1 MMMGSSCNSTMS
13 SSFPNPF
20 LFLHSDHSETLE
32 LASLHLHLPFILLL
46 LVLFVVAF
54 LILYKLKPKTLIT
67 KQMPLLPPGPTPWPL
82 VGNLPELFT
91 KKPVFRWILGLLEEL
106 NTEIACIKLGNVHV
120 IPVISPEIAREFLKK
135 HDAVFASRPI
145 TMASHHLS
153 RGFLTTALSPW
164 GEQWKKMR
172 RIIIS
177 EVLKPERHISLLQKR
192 TEEADNLVRF
202 IYNQCKFS
210 SITSHN
216 FTDSSVVNVRNAVRQ
231 YTGNVVRKMMF
242 SRRYFGEVRKDGG
255 PGLEEEEHVNSL
267 FTSLA
272 YLYSFSPSDYLP
284 CLRVFDLDGH
294 ETMVKDALSI
304 INKHHDPILDERIM
318 KWRNGEKK
326 EVEDT
331 LDVFLTIRDTKGKPL
346 LSVEEIKAQLIELMI
361 EIVDN
366 PAHAA
371 EWAMAEMIDQPEIM
385 QKAVEEIDRV
395 VGKDRLVQESDIA
408 QLKYVKACAREAL
421 RLHPIAPFNVP
432 HVSMADAVVA
442 GYFIPK
448 GSHVLLSRVGLG
460 RNPRVWEEPL
470 KFKPERHMNDEVVD
484 LAEPELRFISFSTGR
499 RGCPGTALG
508 TALTVTLLARL
519 LQCFSWSVPPNQDQ
533 IDLTESMNELFL
545 AKPLHAHAKPRL
557 PASMYGN

>member
-1 MMMGSSCNSTMS
+1 
-13 SSFPNPF
+13 
-20 LFLHSDHSETLE
+20 
-32 LASLHLHLPFILLL
+32 
-46 LVLFVVAF
+46 
-54 LILYKLKPKTLIT
+54 
-67 KQMPLLPPGPTPWPL
+67 
-82 VGNLPELFT
+82 
-91 KKPVFRWILGLLEEL
+91 
-106 NTEIACIKLGNVHV
+106 
-120 IPVISPEIAREFLKK
+120 
-135 HDAVFASRPI
+135 
-145 TMASHHLS
+145 MASHHLS

-177 EVLKPERHISLLQKR
+177 EVLKPEDI
-192 TEEADNLVRF
+192 F
-202 IYNQCKFS
+202 GS
-210 SITSHN
+210 SRRELKKPTILSASFITS
-216 FTDSSVVNVRNAVRQ
+216 
-231 YTGNVVRKMMF
+231 MMF
-242 SRRYFGEVRKDGG
+242 SRRYFGEGRKDGG

-304 INKHHDPILDERIM
+304 INKHHDPIVDERIIQ
-318 KWRNGEKK
+318 WRNGEKK
-326 EVEDT
+326 EVEDI
-331 LDVFLTIRDTKGKPL
+331 LDVFLTISDTKGKTIAISRRDQSPTHT
-346 LSVEEIKAQLIELMI
+346 
-361 EIVDN
+361 
-366 PAHAA
+366 HAA
-371 EWAMAEMIDQPEIM
+371 EWAMAEMINQPEIM

-421 RLHPIAPFNVP
+421 RLHPMAPFNVP

-484 LAEPELRFISFSTGR
+484 LAEHELRFISFSTGR

>member
-1 MMMGSSCNSTMS
+1 MS

-20 LFLHSDHSETLE
+20 LFLLSHNSETLE

-46 LVLFVVAF
+46 LFLFVFVFAFAF
-54 LILYKLKPKTLIT
+54 LILYKLIAKTLVT

-145 TMASHHLS
+145 TMVSHHLS

-172 RIIIS
+172 RIITS
-177 EVLKPERHISLLQKR
+177 EVLKPERHMWLLQKR

-202 IYNQCKFS
+202 IYNQCKS
-210 SITSHN
+210 STTTDN
-216 FTDSSVVNVRNAVRQ
+216 FMDSSVVNVRNTVRQ
-231 YTGNVVRKMMF
+231 YTGNIVRKMMF
-242 SRRYFGEVRKDGG
+242 SRRYFGEGRKDGG

-272 YLYSFSPSDYLP
+272 YLYAFSPSDYLP

-294 ETMVKDALSI
+294 EKMVKEALSI
-304 INKHHDPILDERIM
+304 INKHHDPIVDERIIQ
-318 KWRNGEKK
+318 WRNGEKK
-326 EVEDT
+326 EVEDI
-331 LDVFLTIRDTKGKPL
+331 LDVFLTINDTKGKPL

-366 PAHAA
+366 PAHVA
-371 EWAMAEMIDQPEIM
+371 EWAMAEMINQPQIM
-385 QKAVEEIDRV
+385 QKAVEEIDIV

-421 RLHPIAPFNVP
+421 RLHPMAAFNVP

-470 KFKPERHMNDEVVD
+470 RFKPERHMNDDVVD

-557 PASMYGN
+557 HASMYGT

>member
-1 MMMGSSCNSTMS
+1 
-13 SSFPNPF
+13 
-20 LFLHSDHSETLE
+20 
-32 LASLHLHLPFILLL
+32 
-46 LVLFVVAF
+46 
-54 LILYKLKPKTLIT
+54 
-67 KQMPLLPPGPTPWPL
+67 MPLLPPGPTPWPL

-145 TMASHHLS
+145 TMTSDHLS
-153 RGFLTTALSPW
+153 RGFLTTVLSPW

-172 RIIIS
+172 RIITS
-177 EVLKPERHISLLQKR
+177 EVLKPARHMWLLQKR

-216 FTDSSVVNVRNAVRQ
+216 FTESSVVNVRNAVRQ

-242 SRRYFGEVRKDGG
+242 SRRYFGEGRKDGG

-267 FTSLA
+267 FTTLA
-272 YLYSFSPSDYLP
+272 YLYVFSPSDYLP

-294 ETMVKDALSI
+294 EKM
-304 INKHHDPILDERIM
+304 
-318 KWRNGEKK
+318 
-326 EVEDT
+326 
-331 LDVFLTIRDTKGKPL
+331 
-346 LSVEEIKAQLIELMI
+346 ELMI

-371 EWAMAEMIDQPEIM
+371 EWAMAEMINQPEIM
-385 QKAVEEIDRV
+385 QKAGSSAASPHSTIQR
-395 VGKDRLVQESDIA
+395 A
-408 QLKYVKACAREAL
+408 
-421 RLHPIAPFNVP
+421 
-432 HVSMADAVVA
+432 HVSTADAVVA

-519 LQCFSWSVPPNQDQ
+519 LQCFSWSVPPNEDQ
-533 IDLTESMNELFL
+533 IDLTESMNDLFL

-557 PASMYGN
+557 HASMYGN

>member
-13 SSFPNPF
+13 SSFPNSF
-20 LFLHSDHSETLE
+20 LFLLSHNSETLK

-46 LVLFVVAF
+46 LFLIFFAF
-54 LILYKLKPKTLIT
+54 LILYKLEPKTLIT

-120 IPVISPEIAREFLKK
+120 IPVISPEIAREFLKE

-145 TMASHHLS
+145 TMTSDHLS
-153 RGFLTTALSPW
+153 RGFLTTVLSPW

-172 RIIIS
+172 RIITS
-177 EVLKPERHISLLQKR
+177 EVLKPARHMWLLQKR

-216 FTDSSVVNVRNAVRQ
+216 FTESSVVNVRTAVRQ

-242 SRRYFGEVRKDGG
+242 SRRYFGEGRKDGG

-267 FTSLA
+267 FTTLA
-272 YLYSFSPSDYLP
+272 YLYVFSPSDYLP

-294 ETMVKDALSI
+294 EKMVKEALSI
-304 INKHHDPILDERIM
+304 INKHHDPIVDERIIQ
-318 KWRNGEKK
+318 WRNGEKK
-326 EVEDT
+326 EVEDI
-331 LDVFLTIRDTKGKPL
+331 LDVFLTISDTKGKPL

-371 EWAMAEMIDQPEIM
+371 EWAMAEMINQPEIM

-533 IDLTESMNELFL
+533 IDLTESMNDLFL

-557 PASMYGN
+557 HASMYGN

>member
-1 MMMGSSCNSTMS
+1 
-13 SSFPNPF
+13 
-20 LFLHSDHSETLE
+20 
-32 LASLHLHLPFILLL
+32 
-46 LVLFVVAF
+46 
-54 LILYKLKPKTLIT
+54 
-67 KQMPLLPPGPTPWPL
+67 
-82 VGNLPELFT
+82 
-91 KKPVFRWILGLLEEL
+91 
-106 NTEIACIKLGNVHV
+106 
-120 IPVISPEIAREFLKK
+120 
-135 HDAVFASRPI
+135 
-145 TMASHHLS
+145 
-153 RGFLTTALSPW
+153 
-164 GEQWKKMR
+164 
-172 RIIIS
+172 
-177 EVLKPERHISLLQKR
+177 
-192 TEEADNLVRF
+192 
-202 IYNQCKFS
+202 
-210 SITSHN
+210 
-216 FTDSSVVNVRNAVRQ
+216 
-231 YTGNVVRKMMF
+231 
-242 SRRYFGEVRKDGG
+242 
-255 PGLEEEEHVNSL
+255 
-267 FTSLA
+267 
-272 YLYSFSPSDYLP
+272 
-284 CLRVFDLDGH
+284 
-294 ETMVKDALSI
+294 
-304 INKHHDPILDERIM
+304 
-318 KWRNGEKK
+318 
-326 EVEDT
+326 
-331 LDVFLTIRDTKGKPL
+331 
-346 LSVEEIKAQLIELMI
+346 MI

-371 EWAMAEMIDQPEIM
+371 EWAMAEMINKPEIM

-395 VGKDRLVQESDIA
+395 VAKDRLVQESDIA

-421 RLHPIAPFNVP
+421 RLHPMAPFNVP

>member
-1 MMMGSSCNSTMS
+1 MSCVPTSIFKSYILLMGSDVKLINYHYYFNMKFLKIIEKYFLKHPSCFSVDKRTEEADNLVRFIYNQACFTSNSSALTVH
-13 SSFPNPF
+13 F
-20 LFLHSDHSETLE
+20 L
-32 LASLHLHLPFILLL
+32 AHLPFPFRFYLLL
-46 LVLFVVAF
+46 GSLVCGEVGPMCLGPSQE
-54 LILYKLKPKTLIT
+54 ILK
-67 KQMPLLPPGPTPWPL
+67 
-82 VGNLPELFT
+82 E
-91 KKPVFRWILGLLEEL
+91 
-106 NTEIACIKLGNVHV
+106 
-120 IPVISPEIAREFLKK
+120 

-164 GEQWKKMR
+164 GE
-172 RIIIS
+172 
-177 EVLKPERHISLLQKR
+177 H
-192 TEEADNLVRF
+192 
-202 IYNQCKFS
+202 
-210 SITSHN
+210 HN

-242 SRRYFGEVRKDGG
+242 SRRYFGEGRKDGG

-267 FTSLA
+267 FTTLV
-272 YLYSFSPSDYLP
+272 YLYVFSPSDYLP

-294 ETMVKDALSI
+294 EKMVKEALSI
-304 INKHHDPILDERIM
+304 INKHHDPIVDERIIQ
-318 KWRNGEKK
+318 WRNGEKK
-326 EVEDT
+326 EVEDI
-331 LDVFLTIRDTKGKPL
+331 LDVFITISDTKGKPL

-371 EWAMAEMIDQPEIM
+371 EWAMAEMINKPEIM

-395 VGKDRLVQESDIA
+395 VAKDRLVQESDIA

-421 RLHPIAPFNVP
+421 RLHPMAPFNVP

>member
-1 MMMGSSCNSTMS
+1 
-13 SSFPNPF
+13 
-20 LFLHSDHSETLE
+20 
-32 LASLHLHLPFILLL
+32 
-46 LVLFVVAF
+46 
-54 LILYKLKPKTLIT
+54 
-67 KQMPLLPPGPTPWPL
+67 MPLLPPGPTPWPL

-120 IPVISPEIAREFLKK
+120 IPVISPEIAREILKE

-164 GEQWKKMR
+164 GE
-172 RIIIS
+172 
-177 EVLKPERHISLLQKR
+177 H
-192 TEEADNLVRF
+192 
-202 IYNQCKFS
+202 
-210 SITSHN
+210 HN

-242 SRRYFGEVRKDGG
+242 SRRYFGEGRKDGG

-267 FTSLA
+267 FTTLV
-272 YLYSFSPSDYLP
+272 YLYVFSPSDYLP

-294 ETMVKDALSI
+294 EKMVKEALSI
-304 INKHHDPILDERIM
+304 INKHHDPIVDERIIQ
-318 KWRNGEKK
+318 WRNGEKK
-326 EVEDT
+326 EVEDI
-331 LDVFLTIRDTKGKPL
+331 LDVFITISDTKGKPL

-371 EWAMAEMIDQPEIM
+371 EWAMAEMINKPEIM

-395 VGKDRLVQESDIA
+395 VAKDRLVQESDIA

-421 RLHPIAPFNVP
+421 RLHPMAPFNVP

>member
-20 LFLHSDHSETLE
+20 LFLLSHNSETLE
-32 LASLHLHLPFILLL
+32 LASLHLHLPFILMLL
-46 LVLFVVAF
+46 FLFVFAF
-54 LILYKLKPKTLIT
+54 LILYKLKPKTQIT

-120 IPVISPEIAREFLKK
+120 IPVISPEIAREFLKE

-145 TMASHHLS
+145 TMTSDHLS
-153 RGFLTTALSPW
+153 RGFLTTVLSPW

-172 RIIIS
+172 RIITS
-177 EVLKPERHISLLQKR
+177 EVLKPARHMWLLQKR

-216 FTDSSVVNVRNAVRQ
+216 FTDSSVVNVRTAVRQ

-242 SRRYFGEVRKDGG
+242 SRRRRTCK
-255 PGLEEEEHVNSL
+255 LL
-267 FTSLA
+267 FTTLA
-272 YLYSFSPSDYLP
+272 YLYVFSPSDYLP
-284 CLRVFDLDGH
+284 CLRVFDFDGH
-294 ETMVKDALSI
+294 EKM
-304 INKHHDPILDERIM
+304 
-318 KWRNGEKK
+318 
-326 EVEDT
+326 
-331 LDVFLTIRDTKGKPL
+331 
-346 LSVEEIKAQLIELMI
+346 ELMI

-371 EWAMAEMIDQPEIM
+371 EWAMAEMINQP
-385 QKAVEEIDRV
+385 
-395 VGKDRLVQESDIA
+395 RL
-408 QLKYVKACAREAL
+408 CR
-421 RLHPIAPFNVP
+421 RP
-432 HVSMADAVVA
+432 
-442 GYFIPK
+442 
-448 GSHVLLSRVGLG
+448 HVLLSRVGLG

-533 IDLTESMNELFL
+533 IDLTESMNDLFL

-557 PASMYGN
+557 HASMYGN

>member
-1 MMMGSSCNSTMS
+1 MA
-13 SSFPNPF
+13 SSFPNPL
-20 LFLHSDHSETLE
+20 LFLLSHNSGTLD
-32 LASLHLHLPFILLL
+32 SLHRHLPFIFLLL
-46 LVLFVVAF
+46 FLFLFAF

-120 IPVISPEIAREFLKK
+120 IPVISPEIAREFLKE

-145 TMASHHLS
+145 TMTSDHLS
-153 RGFLTTALSPW
+153 RGFLTT
-164 GEQWKKMR
+164 KMR
-172 RIIIS
+172 RIITS
-177 EVLKPERHISLLQKR
+177 EVLKPARHMWLLQKR

-210 SITSHN
+210 CITSHN
-216 FTDSSVVNVRNAVRQ
+216 FTDSSVVNVRTAVRQ
-231 YTGNVVRKMMF
+231 YTGNVIRKMMF
-242 SRRYFGEVRKDGG
+242 SRRYFGEGRKDGG

-294 ETMVKDALSI
+294 EKMVKEALSI
-304 INKHHDPILDERIM
+304 INKHHDPIVDERIIQ
-318 KWRNGEKK
+318 WRNGEKK
-326 EVEDT
+326 EVEDI
-331 LDVFLTIRDTKGKPL
+331 LDVFLTISDTKGKPL

-371 EWAMAEMIDQPEIM
+371 EWAMAEMINQPEIM

-421 RLHPIAPFNVP
+421 RLHPMAPFNVP
-432 HVSMADAVVA
+432 HV
-442 GYFIPK
+442 
-448 GSHVLLSRVGLG
+448 HVLLSRVGLG

-533 IDLTESMNELFL
+533 IDLTESMNDLFL

-557 PASMYGN
+557 HASLYGN